1 MLELLKKL
9 PFWDLLSDDEKQ
21 MVSNQAVLRQYQQG
35 NVLHGGCEN
44 DSCFGMFYIASG
56 EIRTSI
62 LSDEGREITL
72 YRLYDGDMCVLS
84 ASCVISQI
92 SFDTQMTVTKDAP
105 LLIIPSSTFAKLID
119 SNIYARCFMYELAA
133 ERFSTVMWVMKQ
145 ILFSRFDQRLAV
157 FLLNEYRKTG
167 IPEIR
172 MTQEQIAQNVNSARE
187 VVARMLKQFAADGLI
202 ENRRGVIVLKDIPKL
217 EKLDSK

>member
-1 MLELLKKL
+1 
-9 PFWDLLSDDEKQ
+9 
-21 MVSNQAVLRQYQQG
+21 
-35 NVLHGGCEN
+35 
-44 DSCFGMFYIASG
+44 
-56 EIRTSI
+56 
-62 LSDEGREITL
+62 
-72 YRLYDGDMCVLS
+72 
-84 ASCVISQI
+84 
-92 SFDTQMTVTKDAP
+92 MTVTKDAQ

-133 ERFSTVMWVMKQ
+133 ERFSTVMWVMQQ